1 MIYPYFYF
9 HPPKPGILILPICT
23 HPQKLK
29 IYLVLQS
36 TAHITESG
44 KNKTELNNKVRQSP

>member
-9 HPPKPGILILPICT
+9 HPPKLGILILAICT
-23 HPQKLK
+23 HPQKLN

-36 TAHITESG
+36 TAHTTESG
-44 KNKTELNNKVRQSP
+44 KNKTELNNEPRQSP